1 MQTVYFLRT
10 KFNLNMTLKP
20 LTLYFPLAVVVV
32 LSACSP
38 KIASTAYLTDDGA
51 WCWFSDPR
59 AIIEDDQVITGWV
72 KADGTIEA
80 ASLNLKNDKV
90 STKDLYP
97 DLQSDDHDNPAF
109 VKTEDGQI
117 IATYTT
123 HSGRDGFFI
132 NTTSQ
137 GADIQSF
144 GQPEQIFL
152 LDSTQLEEFPKV
164 HVTYAN
170 PYQLE
175 AEDGRLYCF
184 GRWTGYKPNVMWSDD
199 DGKNW
204 TKSKVFITNYPFDP
218 NNRPYAKY
226 YSDGKSRIHIIF
238 TDGHPRV
245 EPTNSVYYAYY
256 ENGAF
261 FRADGTQIAD
271 MNTIP
276 FEPKDATVIYQS
288 TETEGRAWIAD
299 VAADE
304 KGYPVILYTRS
315 PSETDHRY
323 WYARYDGSKWF
334 NTEMVAA
341 GKWFPQTQPGKTER
355 EPHYFGN
362 LTVNPNDVNVVYL
375 SREING
381 VFEIER
387 WETKNN
393 GLSWKSRAVTKD
405 SKLDNIRPY
414 VPRNGDGSVE
424 IVLWME
430 NEKYIHYTDYKT
442 AIRYY
447 QFK

>member
-1 MQTVYFLRT
+1 MIRYLHLLTCLSFV
-10 KFNLNMTLKP
+10 
-20 LTLYFPLAVVVV
+20 LTLF
-32 LSACSP
+32 SACQTQAPTTS
-38 KIASTAYLTDDGA
+38 YLTDDGA

-59 AIIEDDQVITGWV
+59 AILDGQQVITGWV
-72 KADGTIEA
+72 KTDGTIEA
-80 ASLNLKNDKV
+80 ASLDLNKEIIK
-90 STKDLYP
+90 TQALYP
-97 DLQSDDHDNPAF
+97 ELQSDDHDNPAF
-109 VKTEDGQI
+109 VQTADGKL

-123 HSGRDGFFI
+123 HSGPDGFFMNI
-132 NTTSQ
+132 TSQ
-137 GADIQSF
+137 GTDIESF
-144 GQPEQIFL
+144 GEPVNISL

-164 HVTYAN
+164 HVTYTN
-170 PYQLE
+170 PYRLE

-184 GRWTGYKPNVMWSDD
+184 GRWTGYKPNMMWSDD
-199 DGKNW
+199 NGSTW

-226 YSDGKSRIHIIF
+226 YSDGQSRIHIIF

-271 MNTIP
+271 MESIP
-276 FEPKDATVIYQS
+276 FEPKDASVIYQS

-304 KGYPVILYTRS
+304 KGKPVILYTRS

-323 WYARYDGSKWF
+323 WYAKYDGSQWI
-334 NTEMVAA
+334 NNEMCAA
-341 GKWFPQTQPGKTER
+341 GKWFPQTQAGKTER

-362 LTVNPNDVNVVYL
+362 LSVNPNNTNVVYL
-375 SREING
+375 SREVEE

-387 WETKNN
+387 WETNN
-393 GLSWKSRAVTKD
+393 DGKSWESRAVTQN
-405 SKLDNIRPY
+405 STLDNVRPY
-414 VPRNGDGSVE
+414 VPRNGDGNTE

-430 NEKYIHYTDYKT
+430 NEKYVHYTDFKT
-442 AIRYY
+442 AIKYY
-447 QFK
+447 IHE